1 MRIVLTLLV
10 FIPLLSVGQV
20 FNRFWPN
27 PMIESIN
34 RNPQQVTGTINSDT
48 LFYYQQTTSGA
59 YFYNLRAQFEL
70 TRNADQSFQ
79 LGVFSRDSA
88 ISNTT
93 PYYTNYYNQDSVKHL
108 MLVKRADYRDST
120 VYFSN
125 GVIAHRETVTDT
137 SYAIH
142 KGDST
147 ERNTV
152 YEYVEHGKQ
161 KVYTVTKDTTIYG
174 IPGSLSFEIR
184 NETDTI
190 RYSLKDRN
198 QRIYTQIGEWKTI
211 RHQVKG
217 QDTLILETYQRDT
230 NILTIYKP
238 DSIYTYGNWKS
249 ASPYIYAGDRIT
261 GNSVLEYFY
270 QGKVRSRLVTT
281 QTKDGYIKK
290 EFDFKDGKEE
300 LVRKEVKTP
309 TRHTVLSFNNG
320 KQITKSVSEWDGSTL
335 LKTTVWHKGEKQVY
349 YPQDLVTENPQCG
362 FRVQPRPDQ
371 LIPLVDSVHVRLN
384 GELLEHAYYN
394 QLFFKVDDRWM
405 DLELFE
411 DYLVRN
417 YVRSIETPEQGIK
430 LVFKSIE
437 GQSKFRTNGPY
448 RWKELF
454 GSNAKPSEFTYSLS
468 IDGKER
474 RVKSLDV
481 TLCIGLTATYRSSDK
496 YIDNAARNSTY

>member
-1 MRIVLTLLV
+1 MRFIFLLLLFV
-10 FIPLLSVGQV
+10 PLVSLGQV

-27 PMIESIN
+27 SMIESIN
-34 RNPQQVTGTINSDT
+34 RNPQQSTGIINSDT
-48 LFYYQQTTSGA
+48 LFNYQQTESGA
-59 YFYNLRAQFEL
+59 YFYNLRAQYKL

-79 LGVFSRDSA
+79 IGVFSRDSV
-88 ISNTT
+88 ISTT
-93 PYYTNYYNQDSVKHL
+93 APYYTNYYTQDSVKYL
-108 MLVKRADYRDST
+108 MLVKQADYRDST
-120 VYFSN
+120 VYFPN
-125 GVIAHRETVTDT
+125 GVVAYRETISDT

-147 ERNTV
+147 EKNTM
-152 YEYVEHGKQ
+152 YTYVEHGKQ
-161 KVYTVTKDTTIYG
+161 KVYTVTKDTLIYG
-174 IPGSLSFEIR
+174 VPGGVSFEIR
-184 NETDTI
+184 NGDTI
-190 RYSLKDRN
+190 RYSLKDQN

-211 RHQVKG
+211 QHQVKG
-217 QDTLILETYQRDT
+217 TDTLILETYQGDT
-230 NILTIYKP
+230 NILTIYKQ

-249 ASPYIYAGDRIT
+249 ASPYLYAGDRIT

-290 EFDFKDGKEE
+290 EFDFKDDKEE

-349 YPQDLVTENPQCG
+349 YPQDLVIENPQCG

-411 DYLVRN
+411 DYLVKS
-417 YVRSIETPEQGIK
+417 YVRSIESPEQGIK
-430 LVFKSIE
+430 LVFKAIE
-437 GQSKFRTNGPY
+437 SQSKMRANGPY

-454 GSNAKPSEFTYSLS
+454 GSNAKPSEFTYGLS

-474 RVKSLDV
+474 RIKSLDV
-481 TLCIGLTATYRSSDK
+481 TLFMGLTATYRSSDK
-496 YIDNAARNSTY
+496 YIDNACK